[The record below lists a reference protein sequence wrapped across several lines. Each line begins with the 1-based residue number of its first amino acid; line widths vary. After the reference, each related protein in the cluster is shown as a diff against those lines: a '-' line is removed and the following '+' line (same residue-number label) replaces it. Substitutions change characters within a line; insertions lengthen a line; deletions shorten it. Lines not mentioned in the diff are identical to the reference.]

1 MKKALV
7 LSLVLVLGLG
17 VASFGQTLT
26 GKWDTTITIVPTPVS
41 LAIKSTLLVDYTVSG
56 WSFASSSTFTQTGWD
71 AQKFTVDGSLG
82 AFVLVSTLTFTPMTP
97 AFKSWVVTSGVDI
110 VGVSF
115 DAVFTLTPGVTKLVL
130 SGAGKAGLVGVAVDV
145 TLGSGLACDFD
156 FAGVVATVDFP
167 FNCANI
173 EAVVTFDCLGFVS
186 ATFEAT
192 NIAIP
197 TLPWV
202 TLDAL
207 LTFQTGSKT
216 LVLTP
221 TFDFGPIA
229 CFNLYIDQVDTGT
242 GPLELGNIIIS
253 GIGLDVTIGG
263 VDFLG
268 LSYWGAN
275 GDKPGL
281 LHDTP
286 YWEVYQISTS
296 EDGCCG
302 GKFGFKVGVFFD
314 ADSAWLF
321 DVSLLKADMSVN
333 VTSNFVF
340 STGISIDLAHTPSF
354 TLWTIGF
361 AVTW

>member
-26 GKWDTTITIVPTPVS
+26 GKWDTTITIIPTPVS

-56 WSFASSSTFTQTGWD
+56 WSFESSSTFSEAGWT
-71 AQKFTVDGSLG
+71 AQKFNVNGSLG
-82 AFVLVSTLTFTPMTP
+82 AFVLTSALTFTPMTP
-97 AFKSWVVTSGVDI
+97 AFLAWVVDSGVDI

-115 DAVFTLTPGVTKLVL
+115 DAKFTLHPGNTHLVL
-130 SGAGKAGLVGVAVDV
+130 SGAGKSGLVGVAVDV
-145 TLGSGLACDFD
+145 TLGSGLACDFN

-229 CFNLYIDQVDTGT
+229 CFELYIGQIHTGNLT
-242 GPLELGNIIIS
+242 LGNITFE
-253 GIGLDVTIGG
+253 GIGLNVDIGG
-263 VDFLG
+263 VNFYG
-268 LSYWGAN
+268 LSFWGEGAN
-275 GDKPGL
+275 VKKPTILGK
-281 LHDTP
+281 
-286 YWEVYQISTS
+286 YWEMYQISTS

-314 ADSAWLF
+314 AGSAWLF

-333 VTSNFVF
+333 VTNNFVF
-340 STGISIDLAHTPSF
+340 STGISIDLASTPSF